1 MRVPQ
6 PAVVHRE
13 VFAEADAEAHTGLNM
28 GSHTAVSVYPSEV
41 GLRLFDDEVLRE
53 IVLPNLQ
60 QAQTLNFESLR
71 AALEIVEMAD
81 LPRIVKLTT

>member
-1 MRVPQ
+1 
-6 PAVVHRE
+6 
-13 VFAEADAEAHTGLNM
+13 M
-28 GSHTAVSVYPSEV
+28 GSQTAVSVYPSEV

-71 AALEIVEMAD
+71 EALEIVEMAD